1 MVSGSETA
9 DKIGKKV
16 KAWYNIDMPKKE
28 KTAMGRFFGSRW
40 FLLTALVAA
49 LLVAFGYARA
59 YYQNYKVNQEIKS
72 LQEQVRNLEHK
83 KLESMEIL
91 KYVTSD
97 AYVEEKARSELNLK
111 KPGEKVVIF
120 NNLTEPSAIV
130 SSTAVDSWV
139 LSNSMKWWY
148 YFTHKSVSNLTN

>member
-1 MVSGSETA
+1 MSAVNVLCRVIGE
-9 DKIGKKV
+9 KIIV
-16 KAWYNIDMPKKE
+16 WYNIDMSKKE
-28 KTAMGRFFGSRW
+28 KTALRRFFGSRW
-40 FLLTALVAA
+40 FLLTALIAA

-59 YYQNYKVNQEIKS
+59 YYQNYRVNQEIKI

-111 KPGEKVVIF
+111 KPGENVVFF
-120 NNLTEPSAIV
+120 NNLTDSPSVV
-130 SSTAVDSWV
+130 SSTGVDRWV
-139 LSNSMKWWY
+139 LNTPVKWWY
-148 YFTHKSVSNLTN
+148 YFTHQSVSNLNN